1 MMSPGASWMVAMVS
15 PNPPNLSNASWSA
28 SLPRHPQSSGNMTI
42 DLHGIVGP
50 LHPAHHVHQRHAVS
64 DERQIPMIALS
75 ARLEREGPRLGLQV
89 GDHPHGVPRVP
100 SRAGLRLF
108 SSARACQEVLLFAG
122 GSHHNGS

>member
-64 DERQIPMIALS
+64 DERQIPMIALP
-75 ARLEREGPRLGLQV
+75 ARFEREGPRLGLQV
-89 GDHPHGVPRVP
+89 GDHPHG
-100 SRAGLRLF
+100 G
-108 SSARACQEVLLFAG
+108 SSSPFTPVYASSPAREHARRFC
-122 GSHHNGS
+122 S